1 MVLALWNGWRQGFIV
16 QICSLAGLALGV
28 WLAAR
33 VGERVGLLMHL
44 DERVAAAGGFVTV
57 LLVVVLAVALAAR
70 LMRRLFRF
78 AGFGVADIVLGIA
91 VSMLKYLLVLSLLF
105 SAFARLNANYGLVRE
120 RTLEDSWS
128 YEPIRRLSDVL
139 FPFAERMYDRIP
151 SSDEKMQTDE

>member
-78 AGFGVADIVLGIA
+78 AGLGVADIVLGIA

-151 SSDEKMQTDE
+151 SSDEKMQADE